1 MTDQEDRSGRIAAR
15 LDALTYLQERLCETF
30 VQKLRRAEADASLDP
45 ADLDRHLQV
54 VSKLTVKT
62 IEEGERLEIFRN
74 RLAGDGGGGCLDL
87 AAARDEVCR
96 RLAGLRAARGGGTL
110 SDGAE

>member
-1 MTDQEDRSGRIAAR
+1 MSGDTEQVGRIEAR
-15 LDALTYLQERLCETF
+15 LKSLRYLQDRLCEVF
-30 VQKLRRAEADASLDP
+30 VQKLQRAEADASIDP

-74 RLAGDGGGGCLDL
+74 RLAGGSGAGCLDFET
-87 AAARDEVCR
+87 ARDEVCR
-96 RLAGLRAARGGGTL
+96 RLAGLRAARSGEPISGG
-110 SDGAE
+110 SE